1 MKQPKADGR
10 TDMKCY
16 LKGVFRIAVLLL
28 TTFMVL
34 MGCGNSD
41 HVSVENDVVIMYTP
55 SDAAESITSNASES
69 EESITKSSESAGTI
83 NRIYQKPLVI
93 RWQTKGIRSES

>member
-28 TTFMVL
+28 TTFMVIQT
-34 MGCGNSD
+34 M
-41 HVSVENDVVIMYTP
+41 SVLKMM
-55 SDAAESITSNASES
+55 
-69 EESITKSSESAGTI
+69 
-83 NRIYQKPLVI
+83 
-93 RWQTKGIRSES
+93 W

>member
-69 EESITKSSESAGTI
+69 EESITKSSESAGT
-83 NRIYQKPLVI
+83 NQSDL
-93 RWQTKGIRSES
+93 SETVGNTVANQRDKV